1 MYAYRK
7 RKFNFCCHK
16 NRRLKLGLTQAQT
29 AEMCNVGKR
38 FFSELENGKATLQ
51 IDKVLN
57 VLEVLDINLYAVSR
71 ENDSGEL
78 R

>member
-38 FFSELENGKATLQ
+38 FFSELKNGKATLQ

-57 VLEVLDINLYAVSR
+57 VLEVLGINLYAVSR

>member
-1 MYAYRK
+1 MDIHSPIDISAAI
-7 RKFNFCCHK
+7 K
-16 NRRLKLGLTQAQT
+16 NRRKSLNLTQAEC
-29 AEMCNVGKR
+29 AAFCGVGLR

-57 VLEVLDINLYAVSR
+57 VLEVLGINLYAVSR

>member
-1 MYAYRK
+1 MPGKDLLQDMRY
-7 RKFNFCCHK
+7 
-16 NRRLKLGLTQAQT
+16 
-29 AEMCNVGKR
+29 NVGKR